1 MAEEYTDFSE
11 VYTAFFSK
19 ITDDM
24 FLQLTLD
31 DTKKILQELLISA
44 IPKFEFPRVDL
55 SYQKTITK
63 DRRGNI
69 NVTYERFNSKL
80 NDQEINIIATYMVVE
95 WLGQQLAS
103 VENVRMKYSGSD

>member
-1 MAEEYTDFSE
+1 MAEKYTTFPE

-31 DTKKILQELLISA
+31 DTNKILQELLISA

-55 SYQKTITK
+55 SYQKTDTK

-69 NVTYERFNSKL
+69 NVTYGPFNNKL